1 MKCRPPEQ
9 GVDMFQITRPSE
21 NRLNIELAGKLDKEE
36 MKRLLDELMA
46 KSVDISRGTLFMRI
60 DKFDIPTLGAI
71 GVELSRMPSLFR
83 FIRRIDRAAVV
94 VDKSWVRKVSEL
106 EGALIPGLELK
117 AFDLTQGTEAEAWL
131 QTGI

>member
-1 MKCRPPEQ
+1 
-9 GVDMFQITRPSE
+9 MFQITRPSE